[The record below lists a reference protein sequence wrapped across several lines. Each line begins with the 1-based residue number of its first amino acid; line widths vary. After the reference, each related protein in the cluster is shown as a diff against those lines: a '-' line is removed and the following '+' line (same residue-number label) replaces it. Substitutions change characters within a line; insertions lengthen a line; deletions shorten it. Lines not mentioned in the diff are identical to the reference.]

1 MMGNVF
7 KKTVARPLPSGAE
20 IITRQGV
27 RLARWRDGK
36 GKIKTTPVTTT
47 KDGAERIRDESSTY
61 VARYRDGNNQ
71 VVEVST
77 GCRDKSAAENVLA
90 DLKKKAERV
99 RSGLLTPA
107 DARTAE
113 HLATPISEHF
123 DAYLNALAAT
133 GCVPMHRSNV
143 KSYLIRLAA
152 DCGFVRLGDLNREA
166 LEKWLARQT
175 MSGRSARSRNTH
187 RASLIAFAN
196 WCSDPNIGRL
206 SSNPFK
212 GAPKA
217 DEKADPRRRRRS
229 MTEAE
234 LVTLLDVARGRPLLE
249 AQTIRRGKRKGQ
261 TIAKVKPEVRTRLE
275 AVGRE
280 RALIYKALALS
291 GLRRNE
297 LASLSV
303 AHLQRDGAIPYVE
316 LDVADEKNREGNDI
330 VIRDDLAADLRAWLD
345 DKLAALQAEAHRRG
359 DPIPSRLPGDMPVFA
374 IPDGL
379 VRIFSRDLK
388 LAGIAKRDERGR
400 TLDVHALR
408 MTFGTLLGKG
418 GVPLRTTQAAMRHS
432 DPKLTANVYTDPKL
446 LDVRGALDAL
456 PSLPLRGGPTVE
468 RERTRA
474 TGTDAFSPGAVAP
487 LVALNHGNGRQSPV
501 TDGKATAEAPTS
513 VGPAHFAVT
522 QALSRDFTLP
532 IGLARGDSSTC
543 PAGFEPA
550 TSSFGGK
557 QLGLP
562 RFATQIHSKV
572 GL

>member
-1 MMGNVF
+1 MANVF
-7 KKTVARPLPSGAE
+7 KKIVTRPLPRDAE
-20 IITRQGV
+20 IITRKGV

-36 GKIKTTPVTTT
+36 GKLRTSPVTTG

-61 VARYRDGNNQ
+61 VARYRDGTGQ

-77 GCRDKSAAENVLA
+77 GCRDKSAAEHVLA
-90 DLKKKAERV
+90 DLKWKAERI

-107 DARTAE
+107 EARTAE

-123 DAYLNALAAT
+123 DAYLNALAAA
-133 GCVPMHRSNV
+133 GSVPMHRSNV
-143 KSYLIRLAA
+143 KSYLNRLAA
-152 DCGFVRLGDLNREA
+152 DCGFTRLGDLNREA
-166 LEKWLARQT
+166 LEKWLARET
-175 MSGRSARSRNTH
+175 KSGRSARSRNTH

-196 WCSDPNIGRL
+196 WCADPNIGRL

-212 GAPKA
+212 GVPKA

-234 LVTLLDVARGRPLLE
+234 LVKLLDVARDRPLLE

-261 TIAKVKPEVRTRLE
+261 TIAKVTPEVQKRLE

-280 RALIYKALALS
+280 RALIYKALVLS
-291 GLRRNE
+291 GLRKNE

-303 AHLQRDGAIPYVE
+303 AQLQLDGAIPYVE

-330 VIRDDLAADLRAWLD
+330 VIRDDLAADLRAWLN
-345 DKLAALQAEAHRRG
+345 DKLAAFQAEAFRRG
-359 DPIPSRLPGDMPVFA
+359 EPIPSRLPGDMPVFD
-374 IPDGL
+374 IPDGM
-379 VRIFSRDLK
+379 VRIFDRDLK

-456 PSLPLRGGPTVE
+456 PSLPLDGGPTVE
-468 RERTRA
+468 REQARA
-474 TGTDAFSPGAVAP
+474 TGTDASSPGPVAP
-487 LVALNHGNGRQSPV
+487 LVALNHGNGRQTAV
-501 TDGKATAEAPTS
+501 IGDKATAGRPNS
-513 VGPAHFAVT
+513 VGSDRLDITPRF
-522 QALSRDFTLP
+522 SKDFTVP
-532 IGLARGDSSTC
+532 IGLARGDSSVC

-550 TSSFGGK
+550 TSSFGG
-557 QLGLP
+557 
-562 RFATQIHSKV
+562 
-572 GL
+572 